1 MITVRRTR
9 GAALAAVA
17 ALALGIGA
25 PSALAATSTT
35 HHQSASAVAKA
46 KKAKKAKQLAHK
58 AALAKQAAAK
68 SKTKAAARYLGVTST
83 QLSTALASGQSL
95 ADVAQDNGK
104 TISGLVDALLA
115 SAKTFLAGAVTSGDI
130 TQAQSDAILAGLTR
144 SIRADVSRSAS
155 PRPLGAGL
163 GHGPFGGNLLD
174 DAATYIGITQDALR
188 TALQGG
194 TSLATVATDNG
205 KTVDGLIQAL
215 VDAAK
220 ADIAQHVTAGDLT
233 QAQADQIE
241 ADLIQRITD
250 MVNQT
255 GRPDRGPGQGRGPGV
270 DLAAAASYIGIAQD
284 ALQTA
289 LQGGDSLATVATD
302 NGKTV
307 DGLVQALV
315 DAAKADI
322 AQHVTA
328 GDLTQAQADQIEA
341 DLTQRIT
348 DQVNQAGGD
357 CSPGGPGGPGGGF
370 GPGGFGG
377 APAGPATTTS
387 SLGADTIAF

>member
-17 ALALGIGA
+17 ALALGVGA
-25 PSALAATSTT
+25 PSALAAPTTTT
-35 HHQSASAVAKA
+35 HHQTATSIA
-46 KKAKKAKQLAHK
+46 KAKKAKQLARK

-68 SKTKAAARYLGVTST
+68 SKTKAAARYLGVTGK

-115 SAKTFLAGAVTSGDI
+115 SAKTFLGNAVTSGDI

-144 SIRADVSRSAS
+144 SIRADVNRPTS
-155 PRPLGAGL
+155 PRPGAGF
-163 GHGPFGGNLLD
+163 GHGPFGGNLLG

-205 KTVDGLIQAL
+205 KTADGLIQAL

-220 ADIAQHVTAGDLT
+220 AQIAQHVT
-233 QAQADQIE
+233 
-241 ADLIQRITD
+241 
-250 MVNQT
+250 V
-255 GRPDRGPGQGRGPGV
+255 
-270 DLAAAASYIGIAQD
+270 
-284 ALQTA
+284 
-289 LQGGDSLATVATD
+289 
-302 NGKTV
+302 
-307 DGLVQALV
+307 
-315 DAAKADI
+315 
-322 AQHVTA
+322 

-341 DLTQRIT
+341 DLTQRVT
-348 DQVNQAGGD
+348 HLVNRTGAD
-357 CSPGGPGGPGGGF
+357 CGPGGPGGPRGGV

-377 APAGPATTTS
+377 APEDSGATTTS
-387 SLGADTIAF
+387 SSGGDAIAF